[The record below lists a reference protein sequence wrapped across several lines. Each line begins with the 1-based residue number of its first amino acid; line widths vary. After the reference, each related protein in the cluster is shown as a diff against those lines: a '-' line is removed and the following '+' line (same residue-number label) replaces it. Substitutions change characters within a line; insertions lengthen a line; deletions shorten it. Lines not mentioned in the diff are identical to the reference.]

1 METQI
6 SVSPAI
12 RDKFKVKKSEIIC
25 IPTESTFKPLATSNN
40 RMDGRLANVFLADE
54 VGALANRY
62 PIDAMESSQMNVVN
76 RTGILISTAYQTLD
90 NPMTQEVDIAE
101 KVIRGHLDNDKL
113 FAMLYRPDNE
123 KEWMTSDDELLKANP
138 LAQESPEI
146 FDFLVTQRSQAIIIP
161 ERRSNFL
168 TKHMNIFING
178 DQEEAFI
185 KEQDLA
191 DCIVDSI
198 DWKGRD
204 VYLGL
209 DLSKTDDNT
218 SVSMSAYDE
227 YSRKIYA
234 KSWAFYPKAFELA
247 KSQVEKLD
255 YNKMH
260 ENGWAFPTGN
270 KIIDYGDIETFIMGI
285 EDTYGV
291 HVKGIGYDNWNSSST
306 ISKLSNADFNCVE
319 IDQHTRGLYPATKLL
334 KEKIMNGDFEMETN
348 DLFKLNFLNA
358 KVVYDNNM
366 SYYLNKKKSN
376 GKIDMVA
383 ALVDSMAL
391 WQMEIADEDRDNTR
405 LISVF

>member
-1 METQI
+1 
-6 SVSPAI
+6 
-12 RDKFKVKKSEIIC
+12 
-25 IPTESTFKPLATSNN
+25 
-40 RMDGRLANVFLADE
+40 
-54 VGALANRY
+54 
-62 PIDAMESSQMNVVN
+62 MNVVN
-76 RTGILISTAYQTLD
+76 RTGILISTAYQTLN

-138 LAQESPEI
+138 LAQESQEI

-161 ERRSNFL
+161 ERRGNFL

-185 KEQDLA
+185 KEQDLS